1 MLNEKEALKG
11 QGRPIESLL
20 RETPLRHL
28 GAPAPPIAALGTPAG
43 DIVLRMREAGAGA
56 ALVVDGNGRLA
67 GIFTERDHLDKLV
80 LADVMTQTG
89 LGPQSPIESVMTP
102 SPCTLSP
109 DAKVGDAIRLMTEGG
124 YRHIPLVEEDGRT
137 RGLVSARDVV
147 RFIADHFPTEVY
159 NLPPGF
165 RQRIRTCEGG

>member
-1 MLNEKEALKG
+1 MWPSDRVPGTIWLAAF
-11 QGRPIESLL
+11 RA
-20 RETPLRHL
+20 
-28 GAPAPPIAALGTPAG
+28 APSTRNSRTSAKPWVVGTC
-43 DIVLRMREAGAGA
+43 
-56 ALVVDGNGRLA
+56 
-67 GIFTERDHLDKLV
+67 
-80 LADVMTQTG
+80 
-89 LGPQSPIESVMTP
+89 P

-109 DAKVGDAIRLMTEGG
+109 NAKVGDAIRLMTEGG
-124 YRHIPLVEEDGRT
+124 YRHIPLVEEDGRS